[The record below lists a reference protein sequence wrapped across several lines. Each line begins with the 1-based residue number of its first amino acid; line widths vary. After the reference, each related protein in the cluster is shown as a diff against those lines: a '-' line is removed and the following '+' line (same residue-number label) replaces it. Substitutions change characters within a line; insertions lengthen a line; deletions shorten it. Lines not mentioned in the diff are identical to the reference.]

1 MPEKNFT
8 TKFKVDI
15 SDLKKNI
22 TEANKQI
29 KLANATF
36 KAETAGMTD
45 WSKNA
50 TGLAAKLKQLNSNLD
65 EQKKVLTSYREQLK
79 KQNDAYTEN
88 GKRIEE
94 ARAKLKELE
103 QTVGKSDAAYKKQK
117 EALRAIEQEQQRN
130 ATAADKLKVQIL
142 NQTAAVNKTEAEIK
156 KYSSAQQQLEKDT
169 KILSGEF
176 GTQEEKLEALKRQ
189 YDRVASSEGK
199 DSDEARKL
207 SKQIENLNSDLNK
220 NQSELE
226 QSESKSGQLKAA
238 FSKLKDVTSNLGSK
252 LKTSIST
259 GVKTAAVGMAT
270 VGTAAAAAG
279 KKIYSSAKET
289 ADYGD
294 TVDKMSQKLGLSK
307 KSYQEWDYVL
317 SQSGVDIKNMS
328 GGMKTLTNQISAA
341 KDGNDD
347 AIERFNKLGIS
358 LTDLQNLSREEI
370 FSKVITGMQSMSD
383 STDRAALANKLFGK
397 SGAELTPLFNQTAE
411 STEALKKKA
420 NELGFVMSDD
430 AVKASAGF
438 KDSLD
443 TLQRTFTGTKN
454 NIIGELLPS
463 ITQVM
468 TGLTKLTAGTSG
480 ASKDIEAGTNSL
492 VKKLANA
499 IPSISTIFTS
509 LVSALANSAPR
520 IVQTIADG
528 IAKNAP
534 KLITSFSKI
543 LVSLVTNVD
552 YGKIGASLTA
562 GFKKVDWKKVFKS
575 GVDALGG
582 LLDSALSIFGVKSA
596 NTRKFTD
603 SIKSL
608 ATPIGKIFSSIQKM
622 AEQVLPVITNKL
634 LPAIVSTIGSI
645 MDGISPIITALT
657 PVTTQVTSVISDIL
671 EKLSPFLT
679 TAGELTGKIVESLSP
694 ILEPLG
700 KLISAIV
707 DLLKPALDVIFGI
720 IGGIAQLLTPISQ
733 IIGEIIGFFT
743 GESEEETF
751 TAKLKAEMDNM
762 SAVSQDL
769 STISDNIEQSIS
781 SVNSSI
787 KDSASN
793 VQYIDDLQAKLDEL
807 MNKADLS
814 EADEQ
819 QIKTIADLLSEK
831 LPSFKETWDQMVT
844 TDSNGHLKFSQNR
857 QSMISDIDKVIDKLK
872 AQYATEALQDQY
884 KQLYQDK
891 IKNNQ
896 DIASSIEKI
905 TEAQEKAEPY
915 NKKATEAWA
924 DYQEAVK
931 KYGENSKDAADKLEA
946 YNNAV
951 KEAKGYNDKLAE
963 MQTNALGAYGA
974 QGKLEEKMDSLS
986 NTMDVLSGKYDINKD
1001 GLQKLR
1007 DAFDNGFIDTEKL
1020 KENYNLTAD
1029 ELYKGTMSAAE
1040 KANSGFAVGVTK
1052 GIKEIQASGTK
1063 IAKEAIKATQQ
1074 GLDEHSPSKVYEGI
1088 GENASK
1094 GFNIGVS
1101 KSIES
1106 SVKAMDKFASAVVDA
1121 AKKGFRP
1128 IKTLFSSIP
1137 DALKSALNSAL
1148 GYFEG
1153 SLASITS
1160 GINFMFKHIND
1171 LNKASANGKKYTVWN
1186 TFKSPTI
1193 PRLALGGVISRPT
1206 FAQIGERGAE
1216 AIIPLSQ
1223 NAAWI
1228 KSVALEM
1235 LHALQAGSATNNN
1248 TQNVTNNKSTDYNFT
1263 QVINAPEAP
1272 SRLEL
1277 YRQTQNILALAKAT
1291 GGA

>member
-207 SKQIENLNSDLNK
+207 SKQIESLNSDLNK

-279 KKIYSSAKET
+279 KKLYSSAQET

-420 NELGFVMSDD
+420 SELGFVMSDD

-443 TLQRTFTGTKN
+443 TLQRSVSGAKN

-480 ASKDIEAGTNSL
+480 ASKDIEEGTNSL
-492 VKKLANA
+492 VQKLASA

-520 IVQTIADG
+520 IVQTIANG
-528 IAKNAP
+528 ISDNAP
-534 KLITSFSKI
+534 KLIESLSKI
-543 LVSLVTNVD
+543 VVSLVTEVD
-552 YGKIGASLTA
+552 YGKIGKSLA
-562 GFKKVDWKKVFKS
+562 EGFKKIDWKKVFS
-575 GVDALGG
+575 AGVDALGG
-582 LLDSALSIFGVKSA
+582 LLNGAFSLFGVDGADSQ
-596 NTRKFTD
+596 KFTD
-603 SIKSL
+603 SIKKL
-608 ATPIGKIFSSIQKM
+608 AEPVGKVIDSVKKAADKI
-622 AEQVLPVITNKL
+622 LPVIVNDL
-634 LPAIVSTIGSI
+634 LPAIVSAIGSI
-645 MDGISPIITALT
+645 AEGLSPIIEALT
-657 PVTTQVTSVISDIL
+657 PILSKIGEVATNVI
-671 EKLSPFLT
+671 EKLSPFFATL
-679 TAGELTGKIVESLSP
+679 GEVIGQVIEMLSP
-694 ILEPLG
+694 ILDPILD
-700 KLISAIV
+700 LISELADILAPALSDIFSLISEIFKFVEPAISS
-707 DLLKPALDVIFGI
+707 LKPAIESITNVIKSIVTALSGI
-720 IGGIAQLLTPISQ
+720 IEFITGIFS
-733 IIGEIIGFFT
+733 GDWD
-743 GESEEETF
+743 
-751 TAKLKAEMDNM
+751 KAW
-762 SAVSQDL
+762 SG
-769 STISDNIEQSIS
+769 
-781 SVNSSI
+781 I
-787 KDSASN
+787 K
-793 VQYIDDLQAKLDEL
+793 
-807 MNKADLS
+807 
-814 EADEQ
+814 
-819 QIKTIADLLSEK
+819 KT
-831 LPSFKETWDQMVT
+831 
-844 TDSNGHLKFSQNR
+844 
-857 QSMISDIDKVIDKLK
+857 
-872 AQYATEALQDQY
+872 
-884 KQLYQDK
+884 
-891 IKNNQ
+891 
-896 DIASSIEKI
+896 
-905 TEAQEKAEPY
+905 
-915 NKKATEAWA
+915 
-924 DYQEAVK
+924 
-931 KYGENSKDAADKLEA
+931 
-946 YNNAV
+946 
-951 KEAKGYNDKLAE
+951 
-963 MQTNALGAYGA
+963 A
-974 QGKLEEKMDSLS
+974 QG
-986 NTMDVLSGKYDINKD
+986 IW
-1001 GLQKLR
+1001 
-1007 DAFDNGFIDTEKL
+1007 DAIVGIFK
-1020 KENYNLTAD
+1020 TAW
-1029 ELYKGTMSAAE
+1029 EL
-1040 KANSGFAVGVTK
+1040 
-1052 GIKEIQASGTK
+1052 IKRPFELAGQFFGQIW
-1063 IAKEAIKATQQ
+1063 
-1074 GLDEHSPSKVYEGI
+1074 SK
-1088 GENASK
+1088 
-1094 GFNIGVS
+1094 
-1101 KSIES
+1101 
-1106 SVKAMDKFASAVVDA
+1106 
-1121 AKKGFRP
+1121 
-1128 IKTLFSSIP
+1128 
-1137 DALKSALNSAL
+1137 
-1148 GYFEG
+1148 
-1153 SLASITS
+1153 
-1160 GINFMFKHIND
+1160 
-1171 LNKASANGKKYTVWN
+1171 
-1186 TFKSPTI
+1186 
-1193 PRLALGGVISRPT
+1193 
-1206 FAQIGERGAE
+1206 
-1216 AIIPLSQ
+1216 
-1223 NAAWI
+1223 
-1228 KSVALEM
+1228 
-1235 LHALQAGSATNNN
+1235 
-1248 TQNVTNNKSTDYNFT
+1248 
-1263 QVINAPEAP
+1263 
-1272 SRLEL
+1272 
-1277 YRQTQNILALAKAT
+1277 
-1291 GGA
+1291 